1 MKNKI
6 FLIIFFFI
14 ACNITYA
21 ESFNFQTKK
30 IEVVNEDKLIKAD
43 FGKATSIDGNLIIH
57 ADKFIYQI
65 KNKILKA
72 SGNGSIIV
80 KNKDLEILFDD
91 LIFNQNTSLVTLND
105 NVRFFEKKKG
115 LEINTDTAILNQSQ
129 NYLKSNT
136 KSKIIDKFK
145 NTYLVDKFY
154 YEINDDL
161 LKVENLIYTDTKK
174 NKLKTSLAYLNVF
187 DGKLYSKDTEL
198 NLASLNE
205 NDNESRIKGKSVIND
220 EEFTEIKKGVFTN
233 CKKRDG
239 CPPWKVTSDTIK
251 HDKKNKIINYENVK
265 FFIYDF
271 PVLYLPKFFYPDPT
285 VKRQS
290 GFLAPSFNNSVNNSK
305 NFISI
310 PYFYA
315 PTSNKDFTFTP
326 RLYPEQ
332 NLLFQTEFRQV
343 NKYSNHNSDFSFFD
357 KDKNGHLFYEYN
369 KLSNFEKFDEGDI
382 NIKLQQVTDNNYI
395 KRNKIYSKLNNDLD
409 FLENSINLTLSSDD
423 YLLDVNSTVFE
434 DLNKNKNDKYEF
446 IVPKVDFLWNI
457 ENRTNLDGDLSFESN
472 NLVRNYDTNIFEK
485 SNINNFYFSS
495 NPIINSQGIKN
506 NYQFIIKNINTDSKN
521 SPTYK
526 EKENFD
532 ISGLFQFNSTFPLEK
547 QNKLYQN
554 IFTPKVSMKIA
565 PDHTKNYKDDE
576 NKINVNN
583 IYSLNRISKNDTIEG
598 GLSLTYGADYNLINR
613 GQNDK
618 ILSFK
623 IANNLRIDDNP
634 DISHLNQLNQKTSNF
649 FTETYFKPTEFLN
662 LKYDATIRNNL
673 SEISYENIVAD
684 LKFKNFEISF
694 DYLNENNTKE
704 NNSYLSNAA
713 SLNIDNSNSI
723 VFETRENKI
732 DNFTEF
738 YKLIY
743 QYKNDC
749 LSASI
754 EYNKDYYNDKDL
766 NSTETIFFRLSI
778 LPFSQTNSPNLLN

>member
-6 FLIIFFFI
+6 FYIIFFLITFDI
-14 ACNITYA
+14 AYA
-21 ESFNFQTKK
+21 ESFDFQTKK
-30 IEVVNEDKLIKAD
+30 IEIVNENKLIKAD
-43 FGKATSIDGNLIIH
+43 FGKAISKDGNLIIN

-65 KNKILKA
+65 KNKILEA

-80 KNKDLEILFDD
+80 KNKDLEILFND
-91 LIFNQNTSLVTLND
+91 LIFNQNTSLITLND
-105 NVRFFEKKKG
+105 NVRFFEKKKD
-115 LEINTDTAILNQSQ
+115 LEIYTNSATLNQNQ
-129 NYLKSNT
+129 NNLQSNT
-136 KSKIIDKFK
+136 KSKIIDKLR

-154 YEINDDL
+154 YEIDKDL
-161 LKVENLIYTDTKK
+161 LKVENLIFTDTKK
-174 NKLKTSLAYLNVF
+174 NKLETSLAYLNINN
-187 DGKLYSKDTEL
+187 GKLYSKDTEL
-198 NLASLNE
+198 NLAGSNRNGNE
-205 NDNESRIKGKSVIND
+205 PRIKGKSVIHD
-220 EEFTEIKKGVFTN
+220 KEFTEVKKGVFTS

-239 CPPWKVTSDTIK
+239 CPPWKISSEKIK
-251 HDKKNKIINYENVK
+251 HDKKNKIINYENAK
-265 FFIYDF
+265 FYIYDF
-271 PVLYLPKFFYPDPT
+271 PILYLPRFFYPDPT

-305 NFISI
+305 NFISL

-326 RLYPEQ
+326 RFYPEK
-332 NLLFQTEFRQV
+332 NLLLQTEFRQV
-343 NKYSNHNSDFSFFD
+343 NNDSNHNSDFSFYGKEND
-357 KDKNGHLFYEYN
+357 GHLFYEYN
-369 KLSNFEKFDEGDI
+369 KLSNFEKFKES
-382 NIKLQQVTDNNYI
+382 NIDVKLQQVSDNNYL
-395 KRNKIYSKLNNDLD
+395 KRNKIYSKLTNDLD
-409 FLENSINLTLSSDD
+409 FLENSISLSLYSDNFVAE
-423 YLLDVNSTVFE
+423 LNSTVFE
-434 DLNKNKNDKYEF
+434 DLDKNKNDKYEF
-446 IVPKVDFLWNI
+446 IVPKIDFLWNI
-457 ENRTNLDGDLSFESN
+457 ENRTNLNGDLSFKSN
-472 NLVRNYDTNIFEK
+472 NLVRNYNTNVYEK
-485 SNINNFYFSS
+485 SNINDLYFRS
-495 NPIINSQGIKN
+495 NPIINNLGISN

-521 SPTYK
+521 SSVFK

-532 ISGLFQFNSTFPLEK
+532 ISGLLQLNSVFPMEK

-565 PDHTKNYKDDE
+565 PNHTKNYKGDE

-583 IYSLNRISKNDTIEG
+583 VYSLNRINKNDTIEG
-598 GLSLTYGADYNLINR
+598 GLSLSYGADYNLINKN
-613 GQNDK
+613 QNDK

-623 IANNLRIDDNP
+623 IANNLRINENP

-649 FTETYFKPTEFLN
+649 FTETYFKPTNFLD
-662 LKYDATIRNNL
+662 LKYDATIKNNL

-704 NNSYLSNAA
+704 KNSYLSNTA
-713 SLNIDNSNSI
+713 SFSIDNSNSI
-723 VFETRENKI
+723 MFETRENKI

-766 NSTETIFFRLSI
+766 TSTENIFFKLSI
-778 LPFSQTNSPNLLN
+778 IPFSQTNSPNLLN